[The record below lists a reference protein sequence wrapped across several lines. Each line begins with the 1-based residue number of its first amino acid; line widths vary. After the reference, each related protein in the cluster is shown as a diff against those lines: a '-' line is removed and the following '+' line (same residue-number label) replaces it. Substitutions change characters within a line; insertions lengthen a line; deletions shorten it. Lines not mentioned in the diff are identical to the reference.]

1 VVCRCR
7 GVNYGVN
14 LLGIVVF
21 LGEIR
26 IWQRIANPPS
36 SVRLRPEPLRLD
48 PCEVPVFPG
57 FRGVFCVSGA
67 VCSEEPTTRNGAPGC
82 QSEPLRADREG
93 TSEGTSAEV
102 DSCLPSVPVARI
114 SCGSGLLGC
123 RVSIS
128 PTLST
133 APATSSRLESRG
145 GVTTAGEDPPPP
157 LRAWAGLKPLDQKCQ
172 RPRGAHGAFQISGEL
187 GIAQCRRLPR
197 FPVVLKA
204 SFEDRNN
211 YRLFGRVYQVLH
223 VENVEKASL
232 DRLEVFGC
240 YGVLN
245 PSPYP
250 VNSCASDFVEAMEC
264 HRDHEIALRP

>member
-1 VVCRCR
+1 MRFWGPR
-7 GVNYGVN
+7 SRAHPPPAK
-14 LLGIVVF
+14 LP
-21 LGEIR
+21 
-26 IWQRIANPPS
+26 QSANPSPFGPGQHLTNS
-36 SVRLRPEPLRLD
+36 LD
-48 PCEVPVFPG
+48 
-57 FRGVFCVSGA
+57 R
-67 VCSEEPTTRNGAPGC
+67 
-82 QSEPLRADREG
+82 
-93 TSEGTSAEV
+93 
-102 DSCLPSVPVARI
+102 SCHIEQAR
-114 SCGSGLLGC
+114 S
-123 RVSIS
+123 
-128 PTLST
+128 
-133 APATSSRLESRG
+133 G
-145 GVTTAGEDPPPP
+145 GVATAGEDPPPP

-204 SFEDRNN
+204 SFEDHNY

-250 VNSCASDFVEAMEC
+250 VDSCAADFVEAMEC

>member
-1 VVCRCR
+1 M
-7 GVNYGVN
+7 
-14 LLGIVVF
+14 
-21 LGEIR
+21 
-26 IWQRIANPPS
+26 
-36 SVRLRPEPLRLD
+36 
-48 PCEVPVFPG
+48 
-57 FRGVFCVSGA
+57 
-67 VCSEEPTTRNGAPGC
+67 
-82 QSEPLRADREG
+82 
-93 TSEGTSAEV
+93 
-102 DSCLPSVPVARI
+102 
-114 SCGSGLLGC
+114 
-123 RVSIS
+123 S
-128 PTLST
+128 PIPST
-133 APATSSRLESRG
+133 APAPSSRLESRG
-145 GVTTAGEDPPPP
+145 GVAETAWEDPPPS

-204 SFEDRNN
+204 SFEDQNN
-211 YRLFGRVYQVLH
+211 YRLFGWVYQVLH

-250 VNSCASDFVEAMEC
+250 VDSCAADFVEAMEC